1 MCIILQVRFN
11 FSKKGP
17 KVLILIHL
25 RCFITSKNSCVKFLA
40 RGSGL
45 LLIILRLSIQLLGQ
59 NSDIK
64 WKGFGIGS
72 VQKDLPEFSHYEI
85 NSMLDYDHNIERHFF
100 SSRTLSQEVSLSQKI
115 SMKRRG
121 IRIGLRFI
129 QNPLRKDFR
138 IQALRTLRTLRT
150 LWTGQATVVCK
161 ICSSSCEKVTKEPI
175 FFVVTW
181 AETR

>member
-1 MCIILQVRFN
+1 MLGSI
-11 FSKKGP
+11 STKKGP

-25 RCFITSKNSCVKFLA
+25 WCFITSKKLRVKILA
-40 RGSGL
+40 WGSSL
-45 LLIILRLSIQLLGQ
+45 LLIILRLSIQLYGQ

-72 VQKDLPEFSHYEI
+72 VQKDLPEISHYEI

-138 IQALRTLRTLRT
+138 IQALRTLRTL
-150 LWTGQATVVCK
+150 WTGQATVVCK
-161 ICSSSCEKVTKEPI
+161 ICSSSCQKVTKEPI